1 VKTVVFAV
9 TVLNILAVLRGRSR
23 VEIFGRCIPI
33 TQVARSLSMIAVG
46 IFIVM
51 AATGLLVVFERQ
63 PDRFLDHLY
72 EATSA
77 FGTVGVSAG
86 ITPSLSLPSRLLI
99 CAVMFL
105 GRVGPITLL
114 LAMAVPGETGRF
126 NYSEERVSLG

>member
-1 VKTVVFAV
+1 
-9 TVLNILAVLRGRSR
+9 LRGRSR

-33 TQVARSLSMIAVG
+33 TQVSNSLSMIAVG

-51 AATGLLVVFERQ
+51 ATTGLLVVFERQ

-86 ITPSLSLPSRLLI
+86 ITPDLSMPSRLLI
-99 CAVMFL
+99 CVVMFL

-114 LAMAVPGETGRF
+114 LAIAVPGEKGRF
-126 NYSEERVSLG
+126 SYPEERVSLG